1 MNTDISKVPISL
13 KDFVLKSESYH
24 PGSFENMLMFHRA
37 NHDLFHELLNLKPK
51 KCSKKEILGAVISYL
66 KENKMIDILDVDLYK
81 EYRDLLSPQIIS
93 QIKALNN
100 NNVVCNAIFS
110 KKCDSIKELNADL
123 YELIEMR
130 RVDNNYNKVPID
142 VEEIK
147 RVVLDN
153 RELLLDFRDNH
164 YKVYIKLVKALLHKS
179 DLGGNDCIDLLEV
192 LGFEK
197 KHVVVEMNKKMYS
210 LKKHFEYKQSVFYKM
225 FESDGDKVF
234 DFFKDTGVYE
244 YKAFKEEF
252 IPHLLNTIMMN
263 AIVNIKKDVVNGF
276 KDTLVLVNKILTESN
291 GELLKQFEKY
301 SFSVDKIDAPLLS
314 DKLQQRFINKMYL
327 YHQKPVAQSDC
338 TNQPDILLR
347 ALLKGIRSYIPP
359 NTLECK
365 KAVERTVLSYQFY
378 IEHKILNS
386 VIDGSDIL
394 QKKNHIKI

>member
-1 MNTDISKVPISL
+1 
-13 KDFVLKSESYH
+13 
-24 PGSFENMLMFHRA
+24 
-37 NHDLFHELLNLKPK
+37 
-51 KCSKKEILGAVISYL
+51 
-66 KENKMIDILDVDLYK
+66 
-81 EYRDLLSPQIIS
+81 
-93 QIKALNN
+93 
-100 NNVVCNAIFS
+100 
-110 KKCDSIKELNADL
+110 
-123 YELIEMR
+123 
-130 RVDNNYNKVPID
+130 
-142 VEEIK
+142 
-147 RVVLDN
+147 
-153 RELLLDFRDNH
+153 
-164 YKVYIKLVKALLHKS
+164 
-179 DLGGNDCIDLLEV
+179 
-192 LGFEK
+192 
-197 KHVVVEMNKKMYS
+197 
-210 LKKHFEYKQSVFYKM
+210 
-225 FESDGDKVF
+225 
-234 DFFKDTGVYE
+234 
-244 YKAFKEEF
+244 
-252 IPHLLNTIMMN
+252 MN

-394 QKKNHIKI
+394 QKKNAIKI